1 VDVLTHAWTVAIEAL
16 SWIELRRISEDA
28 ALRKATRQLD
38 VKDGAT
44 SREASALVYG
54 VMSRLNTL
62 DKVNESSLKPNNL
75 GNLSLGVRS
84 FLRLYTYTVH
94 FGVGLA
100 EAYALYDH
108 AKEVLG
114 ERAFSAVDEAVE
126 LIPRQDLC
134 FSGLD
139 LEKRLAYTYSHP
151 EWYVRYLL
159 REFGD
164 DDTKRML
171 EPVEIPVYIR
181 LNTLRDVSLTV
192 EGIRGQGFHLE
203 KDRSIDQVYRLEDTT
218 GLTSVPEYGRG
229 EFVVQD
235 RASVLAG
242 VVAAPASGELVLDV
256 CAAPGIKTSHLAQL
270 MGNRGR
276 IISVDS
282 NMRRLRSF
290 EGVMERLGV
299 EIAKP
304 YLGDART
311 VGGLPPVEADL
322 VVVDPPCTGSGNFFS
337 EPSSRWRLSG
347 RSISRM
353 ADLQY
358 KILCSAAHRVAIGGR
373 LVYCTCS
380 VTVDENEG
388 VVTAFLDENP
398 DFVTVEAVPRIGEPG
413 LRGLYEAQRLYP
425 HLHDCN
431 GFFIAKMIR
440 T

>member
-1 VDVLTHAWTVAIEAL
+1 MNVLTLTWTVTIEAL
-16 SWIELRRISEDA
+16 SWIELRRVNEDT
-28 ALRKATRQLD
+28 ALRRAARQLD
-38 VKDGAT
+38 VEDEAA
-44 SREASALVYG
+44 SREAGALVYG

-62 DKVNESSLKPNNL
+62 DHVIEASLKPNYL

-84 FLRLYTYTVH
+84 FLRLYAYIVH
-94 FGVGLA
+94 FGNGFA
-100 EAYALYDH
+100 EAYALHDH

-114 ERAFSAVDEAVE
+114 ERAVSAVNEAVE

-134 FSGLD
+134 FSGFE

-164 DDTKRML
+164 NETKRML
-171 EPVEIPVYIR
+171 EPVEVPLYIR
-181 LNTLRDVSLTV
+181 LNTLRDISQTV
-192 EGIRGQGFHLE
+192 KGIRGQGFRLE
-203 KDRSIDQVYRLEDTT
+203 KDRSIDHVYRVEDPT
-218 GLTSVPEYGRG
+218 GLTSLPGYQRG
-229 EFVVQD
+229 EFIIQD

-242 VVAAPASGELVLDV
+242 VVAAPAPGELVLDV

-270 MGNRGR
+270 MGNLGR

-282 NMRRLRSF
+282 SMRRLRSF
-290 EGVMERLGV
+290 EGIMERLGV

-304 YLGDART
+304 LLGDART
-311 VGGLPPVEADL
+311 VGGLPLVEADL
-322 VVVDPPCTGSGNFFS
+322 VLVDPPCTGSGNFFS

-358 KILCSAAHRVAIGGR
+358 RILCSAAHRVARGGR
-373 LVYCTCS
+373 LVYSTCS
-380 VTVDENEG
+380 VTVEENEG
-388 VVTAFLDENP
+388 VVRAFLDENP
-398 DFVTVEAVPRIGEPG
+398 DFVAVEAAPRIGEPG

-425 HLHDCN
+425 HLNDCN
-431 GFFIAKMIR
+431 GFFIAKMMR

>member
-1 VDVLTHAWTVAIEAL
+1 LTLAWTIAIEAL
-16 SWIELRRISEDA
+16 SWIELRRVSEDTALRRVAGQLDVEDEA
-28 ALRKATRQLD
+28 ALR
-38 VKDGAT
+38 
-44 SREASALVYG
+44 EAGTLVYG

-62 DKVNESSLKPNNL
+62 DYVIGDSLRPNNL

-84 FLRLYTYTVH
+84 FLRIYTYIIH
-94 FGVGLA
+94 FGEGLA
-100 EAYALYDH
+100 EAYALHDH
-108 AKEVLG
+108 AKEILG
-114 ERAFSAVDEAVE
+114 ERALSAVDEAVE
-126 LIPRQDLC
+126 LIPRQEMR

-164 DDTKRML
+164 DETMRML
-171 EPVEIPVYIR
+171 EPVEVPAYIR
-181 LNTLRDVSLTV
+181 LNTLRDVSQTV
-192 EGIRGQGFHLE
+192 EGIRGKGFRLE
-203 KDRSIDQVYRLEDTT
+203 KDRSIDHVYRVEGPA
-218 GLTSVPEYGRG
+218 GLASLPEYRRG
-229 EFVVQD
+229 EFVIQD

-242 VVAAPASGELVLDV
+242 VVAAAVSGELVLDV

-282 NMRRLRSF
+282 SMRRLRSF
-290 EGVMERLGV
+290 EGIMERLGV

-322 VVVDPPCTGSGNFFS
+322 VLVDPPCTGSGNFFS

-347 RSISRM
+347 RSIGRM

-358 KILCSAAHRVAIGGR
+358 RILCSAANRVAEGGR

-388 VVTAFLDENP
+388 VVRAFLDENP
-398 DFVTVEAVPRIGEPG
+398 DFVVVEAAPRIGEPG

-425 HLHDCN
+425 HLHGCN
-431 GFFIAKMIR
+431 GFFIAKMVR
-440 T
+440 A

>member
-1 VDVLTHAWTVAIEAL
+1 VDVLTLAWTIAIEAL
-16 SWIELRRISEDA
+16 SWIELKRVSEDT
-28 ALRKATRQLD
+28 ALRRAARQLD
-38 VKDGAT
+38 VEDEAA
-44 SREASALVYG
+44 SREAGALVYG

-62 DKVNESSLKPNNL
+62 DRVVEDSLRPNNL

-84 FLRLYTYTVH
+84 FLRIYTYIIH
-94 FGVGLA
+94 FGEGLA
-100 EAYALYDH
+100 EAYALHDH
-108 AKEVLG
+108 AKEILG
-114 ERAFSAVDEAVE
+114 ERALSAVDEAVE
-126 LIPRQDLC
+126 LIPRQDMR

-159 REFGD
+159 REFGENE
-164 DDTKRML
+164 TIRML
-171 EPVEIPVYIR
+171 EPVEVPVYIR
-181 LNTLRDVSLTV
+181 VNTLRDVSQTV
-192 EGIRGQGFHLE
+192 EGIRGKGFRLE
-203 KDRSIDQVYRLEDTT
+203 KDPSINHVYRVEDPT
-218 GLTSVPEYGRG
+218 GLTSLPGYRRG
-229 EFVVQD
+229 EFVIQD

-242 VVAAPASGELVLDV
+242 AVAAPASGELVLDV

-282 NMRRLRSF
+282 SMRRLRSF
-290 EGVMERLGV
+290 EGIMERLGV

-322 VVVDPPCTGSGNFFS
+322 VLVDPPCTGSGNFFS

-347 RSISRM
+347 RSIGRM

-358 KILCSAAHRVAIGGR
+358 RILCSAAHRVAVEGR

-388 VVTAFLDENP
+388 VVRAFLDENP
-398 DFVTVEAVPRIGEPG
+398 DFVAVEAAPRIGEPG
-413 LRGLYEAQRLYP
+413 LRGLNEAQRLYP
-425 HLHDCN
+425 HLHGCN
-431 GFFIAKMIR
+431 GFFIAKMVR

>member
-1 VDVLTHAWTVAIEAL
+1 MTLAWTIAIEAL
-16 SWIELRRISEDA
+16 SWIELKRVSEDT
-28 ALRKATRQLD
+28 ALRRATRQLD
-38 VKDGAT
+38 VEDEAA
-44 SREASALVYG
+44 SREAGALVYG

-62 DKVNESSLKPNNL
+62 DRVIEDSLRPNNL

-84 FLRLYTYTVH
+84 FLRIYIYIIH
-94 FGVGLA
+94 FGEGLA
-100 EAYALYDH
+100 EAYALHDH
-108 AKEVLG
+108 AKEILG

-126 LIPRQDLC
+126 LIPRQDMR

-139 LEKRLAYTYSHP
+139 LERRLAYTYSHP

-159 REFGD
+159 REFGEYK
-164 DDTKRML
+164 TVRML
-171 EPVEIPVYIR
+171 EPVEVPAYIR
-181 LNTLRDVSLTV
+181 VNTLRDVSQTV
-192 EGIRGQGFHLE
+192 EDIRGKGFRME
-203 KDRSIDQVYRLEDTT
+203 KDRSIDNVYRVEGPI
-218 GLTSVPEYGRG
+218 GLASLPGYRMG
-229 EFVVQD
+229 EFVIQD

-242 VVAAPASGELVLDV
+242 AVADPTSGELVLDV

-270 MGNRGR
+270 MGNCGR

-282 NMRRLRSF
+282 SMRRLRSF
-290 EGVMERLGV
+290 EGIMERLGV

-304 YLGDART
+304 YHGDART

-322 VVVDPPCTGSGNFFS
+322 VLVDPPCTGSGNFFS

-347 RSISRM
+347 RSIGRM

-358 KILCSAAHRVAIGGR
+358 RILCSAADRVAVDGR

-388 VVTAFLDENP
+388 VVRAFLAENP
-398 DFVTVEAVPRIGEPG
+398 DFVAVEAAPRIGEPG
-413 LRGLYEAQRLYP
+413 FRGLYEAQRLYP
-425 HLHDCN
+425 YLHDCN
-431 GFFIAKMIR
+431 GFFIAKLVR

>member
-1 VDVLTHAWTVAIEAL
+1 MTLAWTIAIEAL
-16 SWIELRRISEDA
+16 SWIELRRISGDA
-28 ALRKATRQLD
+28 ALRRATRQLD
-38 VKDGAT
+38 VDDAAA
-44 SREASALVYG
+44 SRESGALIYG

-62 DKVNESSLKPNNL
+62 DHVIEDSLRPDYL

-94 FGVGLA
+94 FGEGLA
-100 EAYALYDH
+100 AAYALYDH

-114 ERAFSAVDEAVE
+114 EKAFSTVDEAVE
-126 LIPRQDLC
+126 LIPRQEIC

-139 LEKRLAYTYSHP
+139 LEKRLALMYSHP

-159 REFGD
+159 REFGEEE
-164 DDTKRML
+164 TKRML
-171 EPVEIPVYIR
+171 EPVKVPVYLR
-181 LNTLRDVSLTV
+181 LNTLRDVSQTV
-192 EGIRGQGFHLE
+192 KGLRGQGLRLE
-203 KDRSIDQVYRLEDTT
+203 KDRSIDHVYRVEDPT
-218 GLTSVPEYGRG
+218 GFTSVPGYRRG
-229 EFVVQD
+229 EFIIQD

-242 VVAAPASGELVLDV
+242 AVAAPSPGELLLDV

-282 NMRRLRSF
+282 SMRRLRSF
-290 EGVMERLGV
+290 EGIMERLGV

-304 YLGDART
+304 FLGDART
-311 VGGLPPVEADL
+311 VGGLPSVEADL
-322 VVVDPPCTGSGNFFS
+322 VLVDPPCTGSGNFFS

-347 RSISRM
+347 RSIGRM
-353 ADLQY
+353 SDLQY
-358 KILCSAAHRVAIGGR
+358 RILCSAAHRVARGGR
-373 LVYCTCS
+373 LVYSTCS

-388 VVTAFLDENP
+388 VVRAFLDENP
-398 DFVTVEAVPRIGEPG
+398 DFVAVEAAPRIGEPG
-413 LRGLYEAQRLYP
+413 LRGLHEAQRLYP

-431 GFFIAKMIR
+431 GFFIAKMAR